1 MTNRRF
7 EGKVVLV
14 TGAAAGIGRGVAER
28 LAAEGATLALGDIQ
42 GERLAALADELETR
56 HGIRARAIR
65 YDAGDA
71 DSCRSLVDETIA
83 AFGRLDALM
92 NIAGILAWGH
102 FTETDDAAWQRLM
115 RINLDGV
122 FYVTR
127 HAMPHLIATRGAII
141 NTSSTSGLTG
151 HPYYVAYGTTKGALI
166 SFSKALAVEY
176 VKQGVRVNVIC
187 PGAIETEI
195 TEGLPHP
202 DNIDNDLWH
211 RIFPKTDVSGTPA
224 DMAAAY
230 AYLASDEA
238 RYVSGAVLSVDNAMT
253 AG

>member
-7 EGKVVLV
+7 DGKVALV

-42 GERLAALADELETR
+42 GDRLEELARSLEAQ
-56 HGIRARAIR
+56 HGIRALAIR

-71 DSCRSLVDETIA
+71 ESCRSLVDRTVA
-83 AFGRLDALM
+83 AFGRIDALL

-102 FTETDDAAWQRLM
+102 FTETDDATWQRLM

-127 HAMPHLIATRGAII
+127 HAMPHLIATKGAII

-166 SFSKALAVEY
+166 MFSKALAVEY
-176 VKQGVRVNVIC
+176 VKQGVRVNVVC
-187 PGAIETEI
+187 PGAIESEI
-195 TEGLPHP
+195 TKDVPHP
-202 DNIDNDLWH
+202 DNIDNELWH
-211 RIFPKTDVSGTPA
+211 RIFPKAGVSGTPE

-238 RYVSGAVLSVDNAMT
+238 RYVTGAVLSVDGGMT